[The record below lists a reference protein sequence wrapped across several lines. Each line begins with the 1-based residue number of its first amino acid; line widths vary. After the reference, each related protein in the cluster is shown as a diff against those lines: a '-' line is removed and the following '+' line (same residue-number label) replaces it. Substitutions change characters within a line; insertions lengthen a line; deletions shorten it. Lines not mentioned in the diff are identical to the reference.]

1 MTDRGFQV
9 RARVPGSHVIGMARA
24 MHHASQTAAI
34 MRNGAGNY
42 VTWDKLP
49 ELLPGHQEQ
58 WIVAAEAGL
67 AHIFS
72 SPTFPIAQHMPGGI
86 CG

>member
-1 MTDRGFQV
+1 MSEGDFKV
-9 RARVPGSHVIGMARA
+9 RAKAPEPHVVGMARA
-24 MHHASQTAAI
+24 MHHASQTSAI

-42 VTWDKLP
+42 VTWEKLP
-49 ELLPGHQEQ
+49 ELFPGHQEQ
-58 WIVAAEAGL
+58 WIAAAEAGL

-72 SPTFPIAQHMPGGI
+72 SPTLPIGRHLPGGI

>member
-1 MTDRGFQV
+1 MAERVFQV
-9 RARVPGSHVIGMARA
+9 RARAPEAHLVGMARA

-34 MRNGAGNY
+34 MRNGVGNY
-42 VTWDKLP
+42 VTWEKLP
-49 ELLPGHQEQ
+49 DLLPGHQEQ
-58 WIVAAEAGL
+58 WIAAAEAGL

-72 SPTFPIAQHMPGGI
+72 SPSLPVGAHIPGGI